1 MSLSDYPE
9 LSAAVDH
16 YDLVGKEELR
26 LGPDPLEDLR
36 WASNLIEEV
45 DMHVGHLPLERAVFE
60 ACGLSEQVDAVVE
73 AMKELALAVTDRFT
87 EAGHRGRSPFIGR
100 DDK

>member
-1 MSLSDYPE
+1 MSRYP
-9 LSAAVDH
+9 LIDNAIDH

-26 LGPDPLEDLR
+26 LGPDPLEDLM
-36 WASNLIEEV
+36 WCSNLCEEA
-45 DMHVGHLPLERAVFE
+45 DMKIGSLEIERATFE
-60 ACGLSEQVDAVVE
+60 DCGLAPQLDALLT
-73 AMKELALAVTDRFT
+73 AMRDLAVAVTDRFT